1 MKEKDNFE
9 MTINLRRAIMGKRN
23 VRSRRAINIIKETV
37 ARHFNAERVVLDPM
51 LNQVVSIN
59 GREKIQSKV
68 KIAVTKVGEKT
79 FLVRPVIK
87 SE

>member
-9 MTINLRRAIMGKRN
+9 MVINLRRAVMGKRN
-23 VRSRRAINIIKETV
+23 VRSRRAMHIIRDTV
-37 ARHFNAERVVLDPM
+37 ARHFNAERVVLDPI

-59 GREKIQSKV
+59 GREKIQNRV
-68 KIAVTKVGEKT
+68 TIAVTKIGEKT